1 MSGLNLETQKVK
13 CKYCGSEFRSEKTL
27 LRHNCELKRRYAQQH
42 ETGVQLGLR
51 AYLRF
56 YTLLQGSAKTKN
68 YDDFVASSYYSA
80 FVRFGQYLVAIR
92 AIGTEQFIDWTIK
105 NNPKLDKWTNEIF
118 YDTFLFEYLRKEH
131 PNNALERS
139 FKEMQNWADETNN
152 QFNDIFRIGS
162 PNRICHLI
170 LNGRI
175 SPWIVYNC
183 DSGVEFLSNLEED
196 QIKLIYKHIDPDFW
210 SNKFKDFVADTEF
223 IKSVLIEAK
232 V

>member
-1 MSGLNLETQKVK
+1 MLFSWLPV
-13 CKYCGSEFRSEKTL
+13 
-27 LRHNCELKRRYAQQH
+27 
-42 ETGVQLGLR
+42 
-51 AYLRF
+51 
-56 YTLLQGSAKTKN
+56 
-68 YDDFVASSYYSA
+68 
-80 FVRFGQYLVAIR
+80 
-92 AIGTEQFIDWTIK
+92 DWTIK

-232 V
+232 VWCNGNLFQSNARQTRYITPWHWDTKITNNPMALC